1 MMISPEPKAGF
12 IFTFFTTGFMAQDLL
27 MALILGFIGAA
38 GGYAFKILKDLVLKH
53 KKQRV
58 SLKILEKIYISLF
71 IHIERN
77 LTIYNSQSYYEKRR
91 IKGLS

>member
-1 MMISPEPKAGF
+1 MVISPETKTGF
-12 IFTFFTTGFMAQDLL
+12 VFTFFTTGFMIQDLL

-58 SLKILEKIYISLF
+58 SPIIFEQLYISLF
-71 IHIERN
+71 ITIEMN
-77 LTIYNSQSYYEKRR
+77 LTT
-91 IKGLS
+91 